1 MYSFPGFLPTTI
13 LYIIKHGEDLN
24 RDAKL
29 QFAIN
34 TMEPIFL
41 KWD

>member
-1 MYSFPGFLPTTI
+1 MEPFLSFLPSTT
-13 LYIIKHGEDLN
+13 LYLIKHGEDLN

-34 TMEPIFL
+34 IM
-41 KWD
+41 

>member
-1 MYSFPGFLPTTI
+1 MESFLCFLPSTI
-13 LYIIKHGEDLN
+13 LYVIKHGEDLN

-34 TMEPIFL
+34 IV
-41 KWD
+41 